1 MQTANDYFDSLIGKK
16 VALYE
21 LNGVIVDC
29 PPTDY
34 YRPSIKVL
42 WAGSTVACSVEIDVL
57 TFI

>member
-16 VALYE
+16 VGLYE

-34 YRPSIKVL
+34 YRPSVKVL
-42 WAGSTVACSVEIDVL
+42 WAGATVSRSVEINVL